1 MSILPAFVGLLAS
14 TQCTRC
20 SPGRVRIGAVRVV
33 YKAPL
38 GTTSLEV
45 FRDYEQMLA
54 DLGFE
59 ETFKLESLW

>member
-1 MSILPAFVGLLAS
+1 
-14 TQCTRC
+14 
-20 SPGRVRIGAVRVV
+20 VV